1 MMFFRCLHSSAY
13 PVRIFL
19 LTCLLAVAI
28 SGPFAFAQQGD
39 WREAEKKYN
48 ELMAARNYPAALA
61 EAEKLSAGLK
71 AEFGRDHY
79 NASVGDVNVALAK
92 LNLGQ
97 FADAER
103 LLLPAVSGYEKRHG
117 SNHLRVAA
125 VLADLGTAYQGQSKW
140 ADAERTFKR
149 ALSIEESAP
158 QVNDAQVFW
167 LLARLGMAANNQNN
181 FSEAER
187 QYARAAALPER
198 ARGRDPAA
206 VTANSN
212 SLANGFEKAG
222 LGFSNSGKP
231 ADAERL
237 FRTVLA
243 ARERTLGAENL
254 ATVIAVVNLASALT
268 KQSKFDQAEPLLER
282 AVAAR
287 DKNPDK
293 DVLWTFQILTQL
305 STAYREQNKYA
316 AAEAISLRAL
326 AIPEADLAA
335 GGSLTQVRGEVVFNL
350 AMVGGA
356 HMERGN
362 YADAARVYER
372 LIPVLETMDTPL
384 FRKFL
389 IAGLI
394 DLGSVQRSLA
404 RYRETEALARR
415 ALALEEKNPSGAKD
429 DGLFRILL
437 LLAEA
442 ARGQGKYAEALE
454 LYRRA
459 SSLAEQRFGQNSA
472 EFSLAQTNLAVGE
485 LEQGRIAEAERY
497 LQRAA
502 SIFESLPEDKLTLH
516 NKSDSFLIYR
526 NLGAIAL
533 QKGNLT
539 IAIGY
544 YERALAIRQ
553 KYLGEDHPDVA
564 EPMNALGSLYGMN
577 GDAAKADALVR
588 RSLAIKEKALGPNH
602 PEIAKSLIV
611 RSAAGTDEKEQ
622 RQLLERALKIMEM
635 GYGPDHPETAKV
647 LSILGLHTIVEK
659 KPAEAIPIFQRV
671 LKIREKALGPD
682 DIEVAAVLFHL
693 SNVEFDLGRPQ
704 QALDYARRSTK
715 ILLARAAVDPS
726 ILAEAEQGER
736 TIERRRYLN
745 AHLNALGGIVREA
758 KEPLGPIVGEAFTVA
773 QWATQSS
780 AASALQQMSARVSV
794 GDSALA
800 KLVRQQQ
807 DLTSVRRAQ
816 DKLLT
821 EARAGA
827 GNTTVVAELNRKLQG
842 IDTQL
847 ASVTVQIEK
856 EFPSY
861 SSLTSAAPLEIPQL
875 QGLLATDEAMVF
887 FLSRKYTTEIFVVTR
902 ERRYWLNAGL
912 DEATLT
918 KKITEFRRGL
928 DVNELQRSIETSGK
942 TDLFDLDHAHELYS
956 LLFGKTED
964 LIKSKPNLFIVATGS
979 LTAVPFHLLVTDKP
993 VAAGAGAARYRDAA
1007 WLLKRYAVTM
1017 LPSVGSLKA
1026 LRVYAR
1032 SDRAPKPMIGF
1043 GDPVFSP
1050 EPLPVAITQ
1059 PSPAAPPK
1067 SSAPSKAAN
1076 SNSPPKK
1083 VKMASAKTRAYT
1095 DYWQGV
1101 GVDRENMTQALPA
1114 LPDTADELKAVAAK
1128 LGVPSSDILLGR
1140 AANETAVKR
1149 APLDNYR
1156 IVYFATHGLV
1166 AGDIKGVGE
1175 PSLALSLPNK
1185 PSDLDDGLLTA
1196 SEVAQLKLN
1205 ADWVV
1210 LSACNTIAGDRP
1222 GAEALSGLA
1231 RSFFYAGARALLV
1244 THWAVNSHAA
1254 TVLTTSTFDILKS
1267 DPAAGRSEALR
1278 RAMLAYLNDPS
1289 DPLNA
1294 NPAMWG
1300 AFTIIGEG
1308 STL

>member
-1 MMFFRCLHSSAY
+1 MMPFRSLGRSAY
-13 PVRIFL
+13 PAWIFL
-19 LTCLLAVAI
+19 LTCLLALEMGG
-28 SGPFAFAQQGD
+28 SHAFGQQGS
-39 WREAEKKYN
+39 WREYEAKYK
-48 ELMAARNYPAALA
+48 ELMAAKNYPAALV
-61 EAEKLSAGLK
+61 EVEKFSAGLK

-79 NASVGDVNVALAK
+79 NASVGDLNVAKVK
-92 LNLGQ
+92 LRLGQ
-97 FADAER
+97 YADAEQ
-103 LLLPAVSGYEKRHG
+103 LLLSALAGYEKRHG
-117 SNHLRVAA
+117 GNSLQVAG
-125 VLADLGTAYQGQSKW
+125 VLSDLITAYTGQSKW
-140 ADAERTFKR
+140 ADTEKAAKR

-158 QVNDAQVFW
+158 QIDEAQVFW
-167 LLARLGMAANNQNN
+167 LLMRLGQVAINQNN
-181 FSEAER
+181 FADAER
-187 QYARAAALPER
+187 QYTRAASLQER
-198 ARGRDPAA
+198 VRGRDPAEA
-206 VTANSN
+206 TANSHA
-212 SLANGFEKAG
+212 LANGFEKSG
-222 LGFSNSGKP
+222 LGYLKANKS
-231 ADAERL
+231 ADAERM
-237 FRTVLA
+237 FRSVMTLREKTVA
-243 ARERTLGAENL
+243 ADSPAMVVAN
-254 ATVIAVVNLASALT
+254 VNLALALM
-268 KQSKFDQAEPLLER
+268 KESKFDQASPLLAK

-287 DKNPDK
+287 DRNPDK

-305 STAYREQNKYA
+305 STAYLEQKKYA
-316 AAEAISLRAL
+316 EAEATSLRAL
-326 AIPEADLAA
+326 AIPEGDLAA
-335 GGSLTQVRGEVVFNL
+335 GGSLTQLRSEVVANL
-350 AMVGGA
+350 AVIGGLY
-356 HMERGN
+356 MEKGN
-362 YADAARVYER
+362 YADAARISER
-372 LIPVLETMDTPL
+372 VIPILETMDTPA
-384 FRKFL
+384 FRKLL
-389 IAGLI
+389 IAALI
-394 DLGSVQRSLA
+394 DLSSIQRSLA
-404 RYRETEALARR
+404 RYKETETLARR
-415 ALALEEKNPSGAKD
+415 ALALEEKSQSGPQD
-429 DGLFRILL
+429 DGLFRILA
-437 LLAEA
+437 LLAES
-442 ARGQGKYAEALE
+442 ARAQGKYADALE

-459 SSLAEQRFGQNSA
+459 SSLAEQRFGINSA
-472 EFSLAQTNLAVGE
+472 KYSLAQSNLAVNE
-485 LEQGRIAEAERY
+485 LEQGRITEAERY

-516 NKSDSFLIYR
+516 NKSDSFMIYR

-539 IAIGY
+539 TAIGF

-564 EPMNALGSLYGMN
+564 EPMNSLGALYGMN

-602 PEIAKSLIV
+602 PEIAKSLIAF
-611 RSAAGTDEKEQ
+611 STAATNQAEQ
-622 RQLLERALKIMEM
+622 RQLLERALKILEKS
-635 GYGPDHPETAKV
+635 YGPDHPETATV
-647 LSILGLHTIVEK
+647 LSILGLQTIVEK
-659 KPAEAIPIFQRV
+659 RPAEAIPYFQRA
-671 LKIREKALGPD
+671 LKIREKAFGPD
-682 DIEVAAVLFHL
+682 DLEVASVLYHL
-693 SNVEFDLGRPQ
+693 SDVETSLGHPQ

-745 AHLNALGGIVREA
+745 GHLNALSGIVRES
-758 KEPLGPIVGEAFTVA
+758 KEPLAPIVGEAFTVA
-773 QWATQSS
+773 QWATQST
-780 AASALQQMSARVSV
+780 AASALQQMSSRVSA
-794 GDSALA
+794 GDGALA
-800 KLVRQQQ
+800 KLVRQRQ
-807 DLTSVRRAQ
+807 DLAAVRRTQ

-821 EARAGA
+821 EARSKGDNAA
-827 GNTTVVAELNRKLQG
+827 AIADLSRKLPD
-842 IDTQL
+842 IDAQL
-847 ASVTVQIEK
+847 AAMASQIEK
-856 EFPSY
+856 QFPSY
-861 SSLTSAAPLEIPQL
+861 SSLTSAAPLEIPQV

-887 FLSRKYTTEIFVVTR
+887 LLSRKYTTEIFVVTR
-902 ERRYWLNAGL
+902 ERQYWLNAGL
-912 DEATLT
+912 DEATLA
-918 KKITEFRRGL
+918 KKVAEFRRGL

-942 TDLFDLDHAHELYS
+942 TDLFDLDRANELYA
-956 LLFGKTED
+956 LLLGKAEEI
-964 LIKSKPNLFIVATGS
+964 IKNKPNLLIVATGP

-993 VAAGAGAARYRDAA
+993 VAAGTESARYRDAA
-1007 WLLKRYAVTM
+1007 WLLKRHAVTM

-1026 LRVYAR
+1026 LRVFAR

-1059 PSPAAPPK
+1059 PSPAPAPK
-1067 SSAPSKAAN
+1067 SPAPSKAAN
-1076 SNSPPKK
+1076 SKTPSK
-1083 VKMASAKTRAYT
+1083 VKVAAAKTRAYT

-1101 GVDRENMTQALPA
+1101 GVDRDNIAQALPA

-1140 AANETAVKR
+1140 AASETAVKR
-1149 APLDNYR
+1149 ATLDNYR

-1185 PSDLDDGLLTA
+1185 PTDLDDGLLTA

-1210 LSACNTIAGDRP
+1210 LSACNTIAGDKP

-1267 DPAAGRSEALR
+1267 DPSAGRSEALR

-1294 NPAMWG
+1294 YPAMWG